1 MVATKASLA
10 RRLAAEVL
18 GVGESR
24 IWIDPENL
32 DRVAAIISREEV
44 RKLIK
49 EGVIKVRPPST
60 PSRGRVRI
68 RRKQKKKGRRKG
80 SGSRKGSR
88 ADEKDLWVAK
98 IRALRKYLKYLKRRK
113 LIDRRTYRRLYLMT
127 KGGSFKSV
135 RHLKTYLI
143 EHNLMRR
150 Y

>member
-1 MVATKASLA
+1 MKASLA

-32 DRVAAIISREEV
+32 DRVATVISRDEV
-44 RKLIK
+44 RRLIK

-68 RRKQKKKGRRKG
+68 RHRQKKKGRRRG
-80 SGSRKGSR
+80 PGSRKGSR
-88 ADEKDLWVAK
+88 VNEKDLWVAR
-98 IRALRKYLKYLKRRK
+98 IRALRKYLKYLRKRK
-113 LIDRRTYRRLYLMT
+113 LIDRRTYRKLYLMA
-127 KGGSFKSV
+127 KGGSFKSM
-135 RHLKTYLI
+135 RHLRTYLI
-143 EHNLMRR
+143 EHNLLRR